1 MTGSQENCD
10 FHFNDLLNLSKED
23 VPNMDDSRRRV
34 LKDFASNCF
43 ISVVLG
49 ELDHQI
55 DGQNTL
61 DLLVRLGADVNA
73 KVPDELRQAEGMTGY
88 INGQFDTVFH
98 LACVKGR
105 KEVVSWFLALP
116 CNALQDDHS
125 CNHCNHA
132 IIAAAAAGQLV
143 PQPAE
148 ILPSQRLTPRNPRSL
163 RS

>member
-10 FHFNDLLNLSKED
+10 FHFNDLLNISKED

-88 INGQFDTVFH
+88 VNGKFDTVST
-98 LACVKGR
+98 L
-105 KEVVSWFLALP
+105 
-116 CNALQDDHS
+116 
-125 CNHCNHA
+125 HA
-132 IIAAAAAGQLV
+132 
-143 PQPAE
+143 
-148 ILPSQRLTPRNPRSL
+148 
-163 RS
+163 